1 MVPNILKKKLQ
12 HSTFFIY
19 IFISNNNI
27 RNEKYNAYN
36 TRTEEEYLKQRQYKF
51 KPTIHE
57 LPKDLYSGSKLKKNK
72 DE

>member
-1 MVPNILKKKLQ
+1 LKVDKSKKFFSLKNRKYFPLKKIFNLMVPNILKKKLQ

-36 TRTEEEYLKQRQYKF
+36 TRTEEEYLK
-51 KPTIHE
+51 
-57 LPKDLYSGSKLKKNK
+57 
-72 DE
+72 